1 MKQQHLVKFFGCL
14 ALSCVAVSA
23 AHASTTS
30 LDALEARVLLSR
42 AGFDPRPAEITPLVG
57 LSQREAAARLV
68 NSAKSAAAIP
78 MPAFAAQRMITPRE
92 RREMSEDQ
100 RREYRLQDVQR
111 INELRSW
118 WINQMLFTKTP
129 LAERMTL
136 FWHNHFATQSDKVNS
151 AWAMAQQHQVL
162 RENAL
167 GSFEQML
174 TGVAKGHAMLVYL
187 DGANNRKQAPNENF
201 AREVMELF
209 TLGEGAYSETDIKQ
223 AARAFTGWSIDP
235 ETGGFVFR
243 PGMHDEGP
251 KQVFGQTGSFD
262 GDAML
267 RILLDRPQAARFLV
281 SKMWREFV
289 SAEPDTAVVEAI
301 AAKFRASKY
310 DISVAMQEILASPQI
325 IAPENRG
332 SLVKSPVELVVGTA
346 RKFDV
351 AIDDVA
357 PLAFA
362 SAALGQN
369 LFSPPNVKG
378 WPGGELWINS
388 STLLARKQFV
398 SRMLSV
404 EPARL
409 MERGDITTST
419 RRMVRAQ
426 LNYGAAPMQK
436 TMVSWDAD
444 QWLIKLGVPAQ
455 KTLRSEERA
464 KVLNT
469 VLNVAPIAQ
478 PDTSLEGGSLVRV
491 LALDPAYQVK

>member
-1 MKQQHLVKFFGCL
+1 
-14 ALSCVAVSA
+14 
-23 AHASTTS
+23 
-30 LDALEARVLLSR
+30 
-42 AGFDPRPAEITPLVG
+42 
-57 LSQREAAARLV
+57 
-68 NSAKSAAAIP
+68 
-78 MPAFAAQRMITPRE
+78 
-92 RREMSEDQ
+92 
-100 RREYRLQDVQR
+100 
-111 INELRSW
+111 
-118 WINQMLFTKTP
+118 
-129 LAERMTL
+129 
-136 FWHNHFATQSDKVNS
+136 
-151 AWAMAQQHQVL
+151 
-162 RENAL
+162 
-167 GSFEQML
+167 
-174 TGVAKGHAMLVYL
+174 
-187 DGANNRKQAPNENF
+187 
-201 AREVMELF
+201 
-209 TLGEGAYSETDIKQ
+209 
-223 AARAFTGWSIDP
+223 
-235 ETGGFVFR
+235 
-243 PGMHDEGP
+243 
-251 KQVFGQTGSFD
+251 
-262 GDAML
+262 
-267 RILLDRPQAARFLV
+267 
-281 SKMWREFV
+281 
-289 SAEPDTAVVEAI
+289 
-301 AAKFRASKY
+301 
-310 DISVAMQEILASPQI
+310 MQEILASPQI
-325 IAPENRG
+325 ITPENRG

-351 AIDDVA
+351 AVDDVA